1 MDKKKIVLIVV
12 VLSLVIILISIILRL
27 SVFTGGS
34 PFESLPSFENG
45 QTTTKSETTGLDPVQ
60 SLPIRYNH
68 PAVRGAIVRYIL
80 EITLKEV
87 KGKSPDLELVPEVK
101 ITDGPKFITNKTTV
115 YFTEKGGKRTPTST
129 PALKPGQK
137 VKIAIFH
144 DFYRKTWTI
153 TGISQV
159 QD

>member
-27 SVFTGGS
+27 SVFTGD
-34 PFESLPSFENG
+34 PFKALPSFENG
-45 QTTTKSETTGLDPVQ
+45 QTTTQSGTPGLDPVQ

-115 YFTEKGGKRTPTST
+115 YFTEKQGKRTPTTT
-129 PALKPGQK
+129 PDLKPGQK
-137 VKIAIFH
+137 IKIAIFH